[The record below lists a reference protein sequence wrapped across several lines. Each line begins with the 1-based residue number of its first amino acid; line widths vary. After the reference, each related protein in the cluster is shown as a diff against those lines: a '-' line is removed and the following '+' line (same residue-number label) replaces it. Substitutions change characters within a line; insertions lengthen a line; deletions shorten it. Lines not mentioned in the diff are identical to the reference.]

1 MGLRVEEGMVKPR
14 SSEPGKRVVKL
25 EADLAYEGER
35 TTQLLR
41 ARFTGRGRERGGT
54 GGRGG
59 AGALRSCEIQNSLTE
74 AIAVTARSRR

>member
-1 MGLRVEEGMVKPR
+1 MVKPR
-14 SSEPGKRVVKL
+14 ISEPGKRVVKL

-54 GGRGG
+54 GGPG
-59 AGALRSCEIQNSLTE
+59 
-74 AIAVTARSRR
+74 RSRGMKIV